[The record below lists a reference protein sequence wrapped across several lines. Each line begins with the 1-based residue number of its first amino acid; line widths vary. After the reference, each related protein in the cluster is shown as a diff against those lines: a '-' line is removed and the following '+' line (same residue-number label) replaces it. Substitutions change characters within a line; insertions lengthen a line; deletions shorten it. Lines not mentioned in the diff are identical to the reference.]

1 MSWQRL
7 AHKSVHAY
15 PNRALVYDIGSYLE
29 RCYLGQKPTLNRHP
43 FISIRTIAAD
53 PEAIHY
59 EMSSME
65 QTVKAVAVHRDMT
78 YMGHAALAQGRTV
91 YPSFWVKD
99 VERLGRPMENPV
111 VMSRTWL
118 QPQPYDSLYWLS
130 LFQVFDDGRD
140 RDEITKAAV
149 SRWYPVEEG
158 EQLR

>member
-7 AHKSVHAY
+7 AHKTVQAHSNRTLVH
-15 PNRALVYDIGSYLE
+15 DIGAYLE

-53 PEAIHY
+53 PAAIHY
-59 EMSSME
+59 EMSCME
-65 QTVKAVAVHRDMT
+65 QTVKAVALHRDMS
-78 YMGHAALAQGRTV
+78 YMEVVARSI

-118 QPQPYDSLYWLS
+118 QPRPYDSLYWMS
-130 LFQVFDDGRD
+130 LFQVFDDVRD
-140 RDEITKAAV
+140 RDDITKVAV
-149 SRWYPVEEG
+149 SRWYPLEEG